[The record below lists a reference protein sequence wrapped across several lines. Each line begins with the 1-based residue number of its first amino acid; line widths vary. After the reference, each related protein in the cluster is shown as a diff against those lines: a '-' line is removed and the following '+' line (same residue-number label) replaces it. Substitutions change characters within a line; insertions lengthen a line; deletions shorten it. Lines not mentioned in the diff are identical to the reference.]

1 MTRQQLANRAGVSWA
16 TVVHVEI
23 GEPGV
28 QVDTLCA
35 VGEAAGLD
43 IVLRAYPGRPPSLHD
58 TGQLEH
64 VRLLMGQ
71 AHGQWH
77 PHVEL
82 AVGPHGQAI
91 DLAFFGAA
99 EIQAHEVERMASDFQ
114 AQLRRADEKRLALA
128 ASHQRPV
135 RLVMVIEDT
144 ARNRAAMAP
153 HLEVVRTRL
162 PATSGEVLASLRSGQ
177 PLGQDGL
184 LWFRPRRFRSPRS
197 RSGEANP
204 HAS

>member
-1 MTRQQLANRAGVSWA
+1 MTRQQLAHRAGVSWA
-16 TVVHVEI
+16 TVVHVEM

-43 IVLRAYPGRPPSLHD
+43 VVLRAYPGRPPSLRD

-64 VRLLMGQ
+64 VRLLVGLT
-71 AHGQWH
+71 HGQWQ
-77 PHVEL
+77 PQVEL

-91 DLAFFGAA
+91 DLAFFGAT

-114 AQLRRADEKRLALA
+114 AQLRRSDEKRLTLA
-128 ASHQRPV
+128 AQHQRPV

-144 ARNRAAMAP
+144 ARNRTAVAP
-153 HLEVVRTRL
+153 HLDVVRARL
-162 PATSGEVLASLRSGQ
+162 PATSREVLASLRSGT
-177 PLGQDGL
+177 PLGRDGL
-184 LWFRPRRFRSPRS
+184 LWFRPRRFRPPGSQS
-197 RSGEANP
+197 SEAWP
-204 HAS
+204 HPS